1 MSNAK
6 TVQLVEVELASEH
19 RHNGVDHK
27 VGDKIK
33 VTKRQKLFLEQSGKI
48 GAVVL
53 SNQATPAITK
63 E

>member
-1 MSNAK
+1 MSTEK
-6 TVQLVEVELASEH
+6 PVQLVEVELAGEH
-19 RHNGVDHK
+19 THKGVDYK
-27 VGDKIK
+27 AGDTIK

-53 SNQATPAITK
+53 NQASPATIK

>member
-1 MSNAK
+1 M
-6 TVQLVEVELASEH
+6 QLVEVELAGEH
-19 RHNGVDHK
+19 THKGVGYSA
-27 VGDKIK
+27 GDTIK

-53 SNQATPAITK
+53 NQAAPATSK

>member
-1 MSNAK
+1 MSTEK
-6 TVQLVEVELASEH
+6 PVQLVEVELAGEH
-19 RHNGVDHK
+19 THKGVDYSA
-27 VGDKIK
+27 GDTIK

-53 SNQATPAITK
+53 NQAAPATSK